1 MAVPWNFT
9 LNVNLLEGAG
19 LHLDLLQEVMSHPT
33 LEDERAMKQALFR
46 YENYWMPLAAKHP
59 SETLAAPLDVEWMWH
74 CHMLS
79 PLHYQHDCNQVAG
92 RIISHK
98 LYSTMQRR
106 KQQHKARALWQV
118 EYPQEP
124 FNLELEPGLYFS
136 DDDVPSR
143 LSCDVIASAH
153 AQRVF
158 YYQVSLPHYRD
169 TEFLKASEVRYKKF
183 LFLQQHNPETLLV
196 PCHDMDLMWHTH
208 LLHPLAYKID
218 METIL
223 CRTLSHGVVLDD
235 PNSCPEVTEAFGE
248 TRNLWRKT
256 FETNF
261 EVCGGIHRGLP
272 TAGRLHCM
280 TPQQNFMASTKTAM
294 FTIEKVDVQGLPR
307 MKGKLVFKVYTGLD
321 GKIAK
326 CAATLKGAPP
336 WQGKALP
343 STELATQCVN
353 YLKLRAID
361 QTGVLKCLGTRE
373 VVGER
378 DIDLRP
384 TLDSLTHET
393 SIEHSVSLSKVHGAI
408 PAQVTTHFCWPQRG
422 PVHLYLRVGIFTPHP
437 IPADSPET
445 LWGPVPLPG
454 PPSRL
459 EHVTCHVASHS
470 LVNHSESVVMT
481 CRMLHCPD
489 LLQSAVHVL
498 YQDKMTAV
506 AHLVGLDQLPLPTQV
521 CDPRKVPYLNPRTGE
536 RAVLIKNHSGD
547 WAVVVGRWVSVK
559 KGGSRLGSRRGR
571 DGLAGQLMIRVR
583 ELDDFGW
590 REQQLT
596 YADQQWTFSLHDLV
610 ADLKNGTLR
619 IDNPDCQDIAEKVAL
634 TFSVALLHVL
644 CMPRPAGWKRNHP
657 LRRSISR
664 RGTRSSKWIPSDE
677 MPFVIA
683 AGVLQDTPNNTF
695 IRKAGGQILVSGVE
709 LVGAPSVDVQSCR
722 PEDGLG
728 GMWAHVAGGV
738 TDLLAPPDVEAER
751 DSNISLQVNGNTL
764 TVEGAWRHESFDSS
778 DLALGPRKTSE
789 SSRSDDVTSQGR
801 KTKLDKSD
809 SGESAKGKKKKNRL
823 KEKKKLTKASS
834 DGAVEKGKKKKVSP
848 KRSDV
853 AAIEIRTE
861 EYLSND
867 EGIVTVEW
875 SKQTEKSPNN
885 LVPND
890 KHGQEKSQTT
900 DTSKEE
906 KTTTDDPDTVGTTTD
921 QRMKDFRDSGL
932 SADTTLCGGS
942 NSAGVS
948 GECKT
953 RRDSEQSG
961 ASGEGRT
968 HADAGDNEVPAEKR
982 TKNQNGV
989 SAVERAHPD
998 CSQHSGVSTE
1008 KKTFK
1013 DVAKETGT
1021 SDRAERK
1028 NTGDVGDTETLVV
1041 KSPSRDNAG
1050 DTTVAHDTEN
1060 TQVECPNT
1068 CGTTKDKANDNSTQE
1083 SGVSLSTQKSTSGE
1097 LAKTE
1102 ELSRKKSAEERRSDD
1117 TSPNEKTADRREKT
1131 EHSTL
1136 GVVRSQENKGR
1147 DFEVGSLETG
1157 HVNDA
1162 SQRGTSSSGADTD
1175 LDCEQLHTGGTGQT
1189 KDGTASG
1196 RQREE
1201 VPHLSAHPSGSAHNG
1216 DGCVS

>member
-321 GKIAK
+321 GDGNDEVFGFKAWVINPVTFPLNRIAGGK
-326 CAATLKGAPP
+326 FTSSV
-336 WQGKALP
+336 QG
-343 STELATQCVN
+343 
-353 YLKLRAID
+353 
-361 QTGVLKCLGTRE
+361 
-373 VVGER
+373 
-378 DIDLRP
+378 
-384 TLDSLTHET
+384 
-393 SIEHSVSLSKVHGAI
+393 
-408 PAQVTTHFCWPQRG
+408 
-422 PVHLYLRVGIFTPHP
+422 
-437 IPADSPET
+437 
-445 LWGPVPLPG
+445 
-454 PPSRL
+454 
-459 EHVTCHVASHS
+459 

-506 AHLVGLDQLPLPTQV
+506 AHLV

-610 ADLKNGTLR
+610 ADLKN
-619 IDNPDCQDIAEKVAL
+619 
-634 TFSVALLHVL
+634 
-644 CMPRPAGWKRNHP
+644 
-657 LRRSISR
+657 
-664 RGTRSSKWIPSDE
+664 DE

-861 EYLSND
+861 DYTREAP
-867 EGIVTVEW
+867 VRPKT
-875 SKQTEKSPNN
+875 
-885 LVPND
+885 
-890 KHGQEKSQTT
+890 GQ
-900 DTSKEE
+900 
-906 KTTTDDPDTVGTTTD
+906 
-921 QRMKDFRDSGL
+921 RL
-932 SADTTLCGGS
+932 ADRGKKCLIFLHTP
-942 NSAGVS
+942 
-948 GECKT
+948 
-953 RRDSEQSG
+953 
-961 ASGEGRT
+961 
-968 HADAGDNEVPAEKR
+968 ADR
-982 TKNQNGV
+982 
-989 SAVERAHPD
+989 
-998 CSQHSGVSTE
+998 
-1008 KKTFK
+1008 
-1013 DVAKETGT
+1013 
-1021 SDRAERK
+1021 
-1028 NTGDVGDTETLVV
+1028 L
-1041 KSPSRDNAG
+1041 
-1050 DTTVAHDTEN
+1050 TTVTD
-1060 TQVECPNT
+1060 VSV
-1068 CGTTKDKANDNSTQE
+1068 DN
-1083 SGVSLSTQKSTSGE
+1083 
-1097 LAKTE
+1097 
-1102 ELSRKKSAEERRSDD
+1102 
-1117 TSPNEKTADRREKT
+1117 
-1131 EHSTL
+1131 
-1136 GVVRSQENKGR
+1136 
-1147 DFEVGSLETG
+1147 
-1157 HVNDA
+1157 
-1162 SQRGTSSSGADTD
+1162 
-1175 LDCEQLHTGGTGQT
+1175 
-1189 KDGTASG
+1189 
-1196 RQREE
+1196 
-1201 VPHLSAHPSGSAHNG
+1201 
-1216 DGCVS
+1216 